1 MNYKDALRKY
11 GATKLDAKGWAGKYK
26 PESVQ
31 VELLSDEY
39 ESVQITAKNLD
50 DKKKSWFEH
59 DFYHELEVPFNVT
72 NATEWFFREVL
83 LAAGGVITLS
93 DDVDVTLESC

>member
-11 GATKLDAKGWAGKYK
+11 GTIKLDAKGYTNLYK

-31 VELLSDEY
+31 VELISDEY
-39 ESVQITAKNLD
+39 ESVMITAKNLD
-50 DKKKSWFEH
+50 DRKKSWFEH
-59 DFYHELEVPFNVT
+59 DFYDELEVPFNVT
-72 NATEWFFREVL
+72 NATEWFFREIL